1 MRALLRRLAVLTIA
15 GLVAAVLVD
24 RVGYDP
30 RPWLED
36 LDALERHMDVAYA
49 NLEWVAGRRGL
60 DLATL
65 DREARAAIAGAG
77 SRRAA
82 GRAIGTFVAA
92 FEDPHLRIERGRPP
106 WLAAV
111 LGAGGDAGSEAGEAA
126 PFAADAAGEDVCRSF
141 GYEDDGHGFGFDVS
155 ALPGWTPLPDDGSFP
170 GGTFDAPVRGRV
182 GLLRIAQFG
191 EDRYLSACARAWDA
205 EAPRKEPCG
214 GACLEAFR
222 RRASDGLARRVA
234 ERVRTLRG
242 AGAEILV
249 VDVTGNGGGS
259 EWVDPVTR
267 IFTARPLR
275 AMRVTVVRH
284 PRSVAAVAGELA
296 TVDSLLA
303 DSSLGPES
311 RGLLADARGRLA
323 AVLLDLRTPCDRSAL
338 WGGRDPG
345 CSQTVTAPTYATG
358 VFDWLPDGA
367 LADVG
372 ARAELY
378 APFGRDV
385 PTGVWTG
392 PLFVLADRRS
402 ASATEALIAML
413 KDNGA
418 ATVIGERTF
427 GAGCGYMDGGLPL
440 ELPNSGWIVRMPD
453 CARFRV
459 DGTNEIEGIEP
470 DVPLPWSELGDAE
483 RGRALVEALGAS
495 APAPETGEAG
505 RP

>member
-1 MRALLRRLAVLTIA
+1 MRALRRLLALTIA

-24 RVGYDP
+24 RIGYDP
-30 RPWLED
+30 GPWLED

-60 DLATL
+60 DLAAL
-65 DREARAAIAGAG
+65 DRQTRAAIAGAG

-82 GRAIGTFVAA
+82 GRAIGDFVAA
-92 FEDPHLRIERGRPP
+92 FEDPHLRIERGPP
-106 WLAAV
+106 AWLAAV
-111 LGAGGDAGSEAGEAA
+111 LGAGGDAGSEPGEAT

-141 GYEDDGHGFGFDVS
+141 GYKDDGHGFGFDVS
-155 ALPGWTPLPDDGSFP
+155 ALPGWTPLPEDGSFP

-191 EDRYLSACARAWDA
+191 EDRYLAACAHAWDA
-205 EAPRKEPCG
+205 EALGRTEPCG
-214 GACLEAFR
+214 RACLEAFR
-222 RRASDGLARRVA
+222 RRASDGLARQVA
-234 ERVRTLRG
+234 SRVRELRDT
-242 AGAEILV
+242 GAEALI

-267 IFTARPLR
+267 IFTVRPLR

-284 PRSVAAVAGELA
+284 PRSVAAVAGQLA
-296 TVDSLLA
+296 AVDSLLA
-303 DSSLGPES
+303 DSTLSAES
-311 RGLLADARGRLA
+311 RALLANARGRLT
-323 AVLLDLRTPCDRSAL
+323 AVLSDLRTPCDRSSL
-338 WGGRDPG
+338 WGGRDPD

-367 LADVG
+367 LADVD
-372 ARAELY
+372 AREELY
-378 APFGRDV
+378 SPFGRDV
-385 PTGVWTG
+385 PAGVWTR

-440 ELPNSGWIVRMPD
+440 ELPNSGWVVRMPD
-453 CARFRV
+453 CARFRI
-459 DGTNEIEGIEP
+459 DGMNEIEGIEP
-470 DVPLPWSELGDAE
+470 DVPLPWSGLGGAE
-483 RGRALVEALGAS
+483 RARALVEALALT
-495 APAPETGEAG
+495 PPG
-505 RP
+505 R